1 MKIRELSLLFYS
13 LFLVAVILLYLIYTK
28 QGIEGFEPISNFD
41 DEKIQ
46 KNPLPRINCEPGDKK
61 ITVTWTQNNSNVK
74 QYLIAV
80 RPVRHNKQSIMY
92 KVHENP
98 KCSNCECIISGLKN
112 GELYEVRM
120 IVFLK
125 NNKQLYGQPVTVIPN
140 GPLETDELSS
150 LLMANVDVSDEEI
163 DVSCDYFR
171 ETDRSN
177 HALDKSYV
185 PLNEYVV

>member
-61 ITVTWTQNNSNVK
+61 IIVRWTQNNSFVK
-74 QYLIAV
+74 QFLLAV
-80 RPVRHNKQSIMY
+80 RPVRQNKQSIMY
-92 KVHENP
+92 KVHENS
-98 KCSNCECIISGLKN
+98 KCNNCEMVIDDLKN

-125 NNKQLYGQPVTVIPN
+125 NKKQLYGQPTTVIPN
-140 GPLETDELSS
+140 GPPDNDELSN
-150 LLMANVDVSDEEI
+150 LLMANVDVSDEEV
-163 DVSCDYFR
+163 DASCDYYR
-171 ETDRSN
+171 ETDMSS
-177 HALDKSYV
+177 HALDKSYI

>member
-13 LFLVAVILLYLIYTK
+13 LFLVAVVLLYLIYTK
-28 QGIEGFEPISNFD
+28 QGTEGFEPISNFD

-61 ITVTWTQNNSNVK
+61 ITVTWTQNNSSVK

-80 RPVRHNKQSIMY
+80 RPVRQNKQSIMY

-98 KCSNCECIISGLKN
+98 KCVNCEAVVGGLKN

-120 IVFLK
+120 ILFLK
-125 NNKQLYGQPVTVIPN
+125 DKKQIYGQPVTVIPN

-171 ETDRSN
+171 EMDKSS